1 MSRKRVATTF
11 ADTLDIVVC
20 HTPPAS
26 TTSVLVLGRVV
37 QLDETL
43 WYAVLSFSI
52 LTFSEIG
59 VKVRWKA
66 KRGTGGDDD
75 DDDDEG
81 DEDDEDE
88 GVEDEDEDDAD
99 EDERD
104 EYDCDDDH
112 EPLEGSMETMVDDA
126 SIDDGASD
134 EDERDGAVDRESER
148 EGAGGRADGGG
159 EVDPVAV

>member
-11 ADTLDIVVC
+11 ADTLDIVMC

-43 WYAVLSFSI
+43 WYARLSVSMP
-52 LTFSEIG
+52 TFSEIG
-59 VKVRWKA
+59 VKVRWTA
-66 KRGTGGDDD
+66 KRGTGGDDED
-75 DDDDEG
+75 DEDEG

-148 EGAGGRADGGG
+148 EGEGGSADEGR